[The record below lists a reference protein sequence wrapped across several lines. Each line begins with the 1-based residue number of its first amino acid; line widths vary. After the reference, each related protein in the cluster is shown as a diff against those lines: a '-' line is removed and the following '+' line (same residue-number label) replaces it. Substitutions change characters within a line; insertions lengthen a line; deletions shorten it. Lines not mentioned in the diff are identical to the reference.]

1 MKNRTKP
8 VKGNLK
14 TRIGELLRSF
24 LGESDGSEAIA
35 TLSEISEISEKSGL
49 SELSELSEK

>member
-35 TLSEISEISEKSGL
+35 PENTHG
-49 SELSELSEK
+49 